1 MRPIIIIL
9 ITTLLIGCSKSI
21 FKSKWTNE
29 KSPGNFVARF
39 ETSKGTFDV
48 QVSREWSPMA
58 VDRFYQLVK
67 HHSLDHIIFY
77 RVVPNFVAQFGIS
90 DTAEFKKWRQ
100 FIVPDEKVVS
110 GNKKGS
116 ISFARAG
123 KETRSD
129 QLYFNLRDNLF
140 LDTLNLYGVKGFPAF
155 GDVIRGMEVV
165 EALYS
170 GYGDNTMKQL
180 DTLYLNRSRFLS
192 IFPKLDSINKVYLL
206 ETH

>member
-9 ITTLLIGCSKSI
+9 IATLLIGCTQSI
-21 FKSKWTNE
+21 FKSKWVNE
-29 KSPGNFVARF
+29 KSPENFIARF
-39 ETSKGTFDV
+39 ETSKGSFDI
-48 QVSREWSPMA
+48 QVSRQWSPMA

-67 HHSLDHIIFY
+67 YHSLDHTVFY
-77 RVVPNFVAQFGIS
+77 RVVPNFVAQFGIN
-90 DTAEFKKWRQ
+90 DTVEFKKWRQ
-100 FIVPDEKVVS
+100 FIVPDEKVLS

-129 QLYFNLRDNLF
+129 QLYVNLRDNLF
-140 LDTLNLYGVKGFPAF
+140 LDTLNLYGVKGFPPF

-192 IFPKLDSINKVYLL
+192 IFPKLDSINKVSLL
-206 ETH
+206 KTH

>member
-1 MRPIIIIL
+1 
-9 ITTLLIGCSKSI
+9 
-21 FKSKWTNE
+21 
-29 KSPGNFVARF
+29 
-39 ETSKGTFDV
+39 
-48 QVSREWSPMA
+48 
-58 VDRFYQLVK
+58 
-67 HHSLDHIIFY
+67 LDHIIFY

-90 DTAEFKKWRQ
+90 DTVEFKKWRQ
-100 FIVPDEKVVS
+100 FIVPDEKVLS

-129 QLYFNLRDNLF
+129 QLYVNLRDNLF
-140 LDTLNLYGVKGFPAF
+140 LDTLNLYGVKGFPPF

-192 IFPKLDSINKVYLL
+192 IFPKLDSIHKVYLL
-206 ETH
+206 KTH